1 MQATVDATNPNKF
14 SYTFAD
20 GVTTATY
27 YWVTYTSPNG
37 VGESLVSL
45 VGGGA
50 IENNLAA
57 TLGDNN
63 GIDTDYALTVIE
75 LLPLQQVFM

>member
-1 MQATVDATNPNKF
+1 MFGRLYPSASAGAVEEGLA
-14 SYTFAD
+14 
-20 GVTTATY
+20 G
-27 YWVTYTSPNG
+27 
-37 VGESLVSL
+37 L

-63 GIDTDYALTVIE
+63 GIDTDYENYCSRTVTSQLVI
-75 LLPLQQVFM
+75 M